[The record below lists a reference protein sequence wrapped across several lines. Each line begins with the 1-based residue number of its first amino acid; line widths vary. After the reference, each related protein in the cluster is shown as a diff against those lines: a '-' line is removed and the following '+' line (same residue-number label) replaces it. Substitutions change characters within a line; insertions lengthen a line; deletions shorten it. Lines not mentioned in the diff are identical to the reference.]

1 MTHAGSVLIGNDMRR
16 PLIFLAVVRFCR
28 TAVFF
33 NLFLIIYML
42 RAIIYDLSI

>member
-16 PLIFLAVVRFCR
+16 PLIFPAVVRFCR

-33 NLFLIIYML
+33 DLFLIISVL